1 MVSLFAYK
9 IDHDISK
16 TSSLSVEHNVIVEIF
31 TKEDLLRHLLANC
44 LNFMAH
50 LFSILKVLTLNAVI
64 KPRKEPL
71 TVFAEKLL
79 AFLLLTTWLLCNLN
93 TMLILISSSYISNSA
108 LSFAHQV
115 KYVLEGSSFSQ
126 SCNTLLIT
134 VLFST
139 NLAHTS
145 RQIF

>member
-16 TSSLSVEHNVIVEIF
+16 TSSLSVEPNVIVEIF

-79 AFLLLTTWLLCNLN
+79 AFLLLTT
-93 TMLILISSSYISNSA
+93 
-108 LSFAHQV
+108 
-115 KYVLEGSSFSQ
+115 
-126 SCNTLLIT
+126 
-134 VLFST
+134 
-139 NLAHTS
+139 
-145 RQIF
+145 